1 MSTQID
7 RITELAKEDPKRQ
20 FFSIAHLITAE
31 ALYAAFRGLRKKAS
45 AGVDGV
51 TYQMYEKDAAKNIQQ
66 LHGRLK
72 EGKYRAQ
79 PLRRIY
85 IPKENGKERPISIPS
100 LEDKIVQK
108 ATGEVLNAI
117 YEQDFFECS
126 YGFRPGRGP
135 HHALD
140 EVGRAICRKPT
151 SWILEIDI
159 TAYFDTIV
167 RGQLMEMI
175 EKRISDGSVLQL
187 IRKWIQVGVIDE
199 GRLLV
204 SETGTGQGQTISP
217 LLANIYLHYVL
228 DEWFEQEVKPRLKGT
243 AYEIRFADDAVLCF
257 QYREDAEK
265 VMEVLPKRFAK
276 YGLMLHPE
284 KTRLVA
290 FGRFAEERAKRQ
302 GKKPAT
308 FDFLGFTHI
317 CARSRKGKF
326 TVKVRTMKKRL
337 RRGLTAIADWCREHR
352 HDPVEEQQQTLN
364 AKLRGHYQYYGRPS
378 NYKSIMQFYREVC
391 SIWRKWLS
399 RRTRRVWLTWERYAQ
414 ILCRH
419 PLLLPWITH
428 SWNGEGSRA

>member
-7 RITELAKEDPKRQ
+7 RISELAKEDPKRQ
-20 FFSIAHLITAE
+20 FFSIAHLITPE
-31 ALYAAFRGLRKKAS
+31 ALYAAFQGLRKKAS

-51 TYQMYEKDAAKNIQQ
+51 TYEKYEKDAARNIQQ

-85 IPKENGKERPISIPS
+85 IPKENGKQRPISIPS

-117 YEQDFFECS
+117 YEQDFLECS

-135 HHALD
+135 HQALE
-140 EVGRAICRKPT
+140 EVGRVICTRPT

-159 TAYFDTIV
+159 TAYFDSIV

-175 EKRISDGSVLQL
+175 EKRVSDGSVLRL
-187 IRKWIQVGVIDE
+187 IRKWIQTGVIDD

-217 LLANIYLHYVL
+217 LLANIYLHFVL
-228 DEWFEQEVKPRLKGT
+228 DEWFEREVKPRLKG
-243 AYEIRFADDAVLCF
+243 AAHEIRFADDAVLCF

-265 VMEVLPKRFAK
+265 VLGVLPKRFARF
-276 YGLMLHPE
+276 GLTLHPE
-284 KTRLVA
+284 KTRLVN
-290 FGRFAEERAKRQ
+290 FGRYAEEHAKRQ

-317 CARSRKGKF
+317 CARSRRGKF
-326 TVKVRTMKKRL
+326 IVQVRTMKKRL
-337 RRGLTAIADWCREHR
+337 RRGLTAITEWCQENR
-352 HDPVEEQQQTLN
+352 HKPVDEQQKILN

-378 NYKSIMQFYREVC
+378 NYRSIWQFYRTTRR
-391 SIWRKWLS
+391 IWRKWLT
-399 RRTRRVWLTWERYAQ
+399 RRTRGKRLTWERYAE
-414 ILCRH
+414 ILRRH
-419 PLLLPWITH
+419 PLLLPLITH
-428 SWNGEGSRA
+428 PWDRAGSRA

>member
-20 FFSIAHLITAE
+20 FFSIAHLITPE

-51 TYQMYEKDAAKNIQQ
+51 TYQMYEKDAARNIQQ

-72 EGKYRAQ
+72 EGKYRAK

-140 EVGRAICRKPT
+140 EVGRVICRKPT

-167 RGQLMEMI
+167 RATHG
-175 EKRISDGSVLQL
+175 DD
-187 IRKWIQVGVIDE
+187 RKANQRWQCTPID
-199 GRLLV
+199 
-204 SETGTGQGQTISP
+204 T
-217 LLANIYLHYVL
+217 
-228 DEWFEQEVKPRLKGT
+228 EVDSSRSHRRRPITRERNGYR
-243 AYEIRFADDAVLCF
+243 ARADDQSAP
-257 QYREDAEK
+257 R
-265 VMEVLPKRFAK
+265 
-276 YGLMLHPE
+276 
-284 KTRLVA
+284 
-290 FGRFAEERAKRQ
+290 
-302 GKKPAT
+302 
-308 FDFLGFTHI
+308 
-317 CARSRKGKF
+317 
-326 TVKVRTMKKRL
+326 
-337 RRGLTAIADWCREHR
+337 
-352 HDPVEEQQQTLN
+352 
-364 AKLRGHYQYYGRPS
+364 
-378 NYKSIMQFYREVC
+378 
-391 SIWRKWLS
+391 
-399 RRTRRVWLTWERYAQ
+399 
-414 ILCRH
+414 
-419 PLLLPWITH
+419 
-428 SWNGEGSRA
+428 